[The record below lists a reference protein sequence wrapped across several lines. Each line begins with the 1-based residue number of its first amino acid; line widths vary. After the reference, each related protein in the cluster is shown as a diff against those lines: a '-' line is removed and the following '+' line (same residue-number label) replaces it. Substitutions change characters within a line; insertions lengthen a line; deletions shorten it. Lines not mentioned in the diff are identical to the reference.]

1 LYCNLGRLA
10 RSGAH
15 ARHAICLLAG
25 GVSTRSAKSRYTKGR
40 RARRGVTTVELVL
53 VLIVLILATFVSF
66 QFGIALIIKQ
76 AVAHAATVSARE
88 AAKVNPADLTELECN
103 IERIL
108 AGHQIT
114 LGPDTSFVL
123 ENPLPQPQVG
133 TLPCSPPTD
142 PLLDT
147 DEVRVTICVSLTA
160 HPILNIL
167 EDYGIDFTSKTFT
180 ISAVAT
186 KE

>member
-1 LYCNLGRLA
+1 MDSACSRE
-10 RSGAH
+10 
-15 ARHAICLLAG
+15 
-25 GVSTRSAKSRYTKGR
+25 STA
-40 RARRGVTTVELVL
+40 A
-53 VLIVLILATFVSF
+53 FV
-66 QFGIALIIKQ
+66 
-76 AVAHAATVSARE
+76 R
-88 AAKVNPADLTELECN
+88 N

-108 AGHQIT
+108 EGHQIV
-114 LGPDTSFVL
+114 LGPDASFVL

-133 TLPCSPPTD
+133 MLPCMPPAT
-142 PLLDT
+142 PILDT

-167 EDYGIDFTSKTFT
+167 EDYGIDFTGKTFT